1 MRHSVAAS
9 DSDSDYGARS
19 KKKKRVRVPDNELRM
34 SSRGGRIP
42 NYKDDVQDFEQFD
55 EDEVLP
61 VGNYAQ
67 AAPQEEEEIEAVL
80 GHLRDEEV
88 DDDGEDNWY
97 TNIVSGYILSESL
110 TGN

>member
-1 MRHSVAAS
+1 MKT
-9 DSDSDYGARS
+9 
-19 KKKKRVRVPDNELRM
+19 KKKKKPRVSADEIRV
-34 SSRGGRIP
+34 SSRGGKIP
-42 NYKDDVQDFEQFD
+42 NYVDDVQDFEQFD

-97 TNIVSGYILSESL
+97 TNIVSGYILSGSL